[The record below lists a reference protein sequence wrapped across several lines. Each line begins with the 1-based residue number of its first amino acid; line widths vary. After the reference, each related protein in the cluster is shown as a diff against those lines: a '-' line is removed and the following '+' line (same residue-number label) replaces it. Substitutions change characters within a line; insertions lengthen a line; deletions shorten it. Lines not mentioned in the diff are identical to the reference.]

1 MHRILPGRRDPAG
14 QSLQRGG
21 TMGDRKTRFIQDEI
35 TRLTQV
41 WLGKVILVGI
51 ALFPLLGIMDYFVT
65 PDLFPTFLLYRFGIT
80 AFLLVLYLLNRL
92 RLNTYYQYA
101 LLLTGTA
108 LCAATI
114 ELMILKL
121 GGDRSFYYA
130 GLNLVAIAALG
141 FIPMGLIVSFLCV
154 FIIYAIYVLPVVIA
168 GGVTSVPVF
177 ISNNAFLIATF
188 TIALSWRGLV
198 QKRLVSEIGLQFD
211 LAEEHAKLE
220 ELVRERTS
228 MYLESEHSYR
238 SLFENAMDGIMV
250 IDRQGIIVKANEK
263 AHRIHGFT
271 PEALTGTNLQLLQ
284 REQHREKL
292 AMVLQRVLRG
302 ESLHY
307 ETEHYR
313 KDGSQ
318 LALEASANRVELNNS
333 TYIQLIM
340 RDITEKKKIQDHLIQ
355 SQKME
360 SVATLAGGIAHDLNN
375 VLTAIIGYTGIIRH
389 KIDDTAADA
398 KVIDGLNVVE
408 RAARNGSRMIS
419 QLMDFARRKKPE
431 MRPTVIN
438 DIVADTA
445 KLMMRVLDSTIHID
459 LRLDP
464 ALPRV
469 NGDITQLSQAVMNLV
484 VNARDAMP
492 NGGVINLATSFCS
505 RQNVQDLA
513 PPYVPAADYAVLKV
527 TDTGTGIPEEV
538 KARMFEPFFTT
549 KERGKGTGLGLAM
562 VYSVVTNHRG
572 YLAVASELNAGTTF
586 TLFFPALTN
595 EDLRSIAAAPVRG
608 RGQAAILVI
617 EDDEM
622 NLNFIKET
630 LEQEKFLVTAT
641 TNPLSGLELFRD
653 GSDGFSLV
661 ITDVIMPIINGHEL
675 AARIREIRPEQ
686 RILTIT
692 GSAESDDRNTGRP
705 GSMVLRK
712 PFDSAALIANVRQAL
727 A

>member
-1 MHRILPGRRDPAG
+1 MD
-14 QSLQRGG
+14 
-21 TMGDRKTRFIQDEI
+21 DRKALFIEDQI

-41 WLGKVILVGI
+41 WLGKVILVGL
-51 ALFPLLGIMDYFVT
+51 ALFPLLGIMDYFVA
-65 PDLFPTFLLYRFGIT
+65 PDLFPTFMLYRCGIT
-80 AFLLVLYLLNRL
+80 AVLAVIYLFNRL
-92 RLNTYYQYA
+92 RLDKYYQYT
-101 LLLTGTA
+101 LLLVGTA

-114 ELMILKL
+114 ELMIMKL

-154 FIIYAIYVLPVVIA
+154 LIIYAIYVLPIVII
-168 GGVTSVPVF
+168 GGVTAAPVF

-188 TIALSWRGLV
+188 TIALSWRDLV
-198 QKRLVSEIGLQFD
+198 QRRLVAEIGLQFD
-211 LAEEHAKLE
+211 LAEEHTKLE

-250 IDRQGIIVKANEK
+250 IDQQGIIVKANEK
-263 AHRIHGFT
+263 AHRIHAFS
-271 PEALTGTNLQLLQ
+271 PDALIGTNLQLLQ

-292 AMVLQRVLRG
+292 ATVLLRVLRG
-302 ESLHY
+302 ENLHY

-313 KDGSQ
+313 KDGS
-318 LALEASANRVELNNS
+318 LLSLEASANRVVLNNN

-389 KIDDTAADA
+389 KIDDAAADP

-419 QLMDFARRKKPE
+419 QLMDFSRRKKPE
-431 MRPTVIN
+431 MRPTAVN
-438 DIVADTA
+438 DIVTDTA
-445 KLMMRVLDSTIHID
+445 KLMERVLDTKIHID

-464 ALPRV
+464 VLPRV
-469 NGDITQLSQAVMNLV
+469 SGDITHLSQAVMNLV

-492 NGGVINLATSFCS
+492 NGGVITLTTSFCS
-505 RQNVQDLA
+505 RQNIHTFA
-513 PPYVPAADYAVLKV
+513 PPYVPAADYVVLQVK
-527 TDTGTGIPEEV
+527 DTGTGIPEEV

-586 TLFFPALTN
+586 TLFFPAITN
-595 EDLRSIAAAPVRG
+595 EALHSIAAAPVRG
-608 RGQAAILVI
+608 RGQATILVI

-622 NLNFIKET
+622 NMNFIKET
-630 LEQEKFLVTAT
+630 LEQENFLVTAT
-641 TNPLSGLELFRD
+641 TNPLSGLELFRN
-653 GSDGFSLV
+653 GSDRYTLI
-661 ITDVIMPIINGHEL
+661 ITDVIMPIISGHEL
-675 AARIREIRPEQ
+675 VSRIREIKPEQ

-692 GSAESDDRNTGRP
+692 GSADALDREAGRP
-705 GSMVLRK
+705 GSLVLRK
-712 PFDSAALIANVRQAL
+712 PFDSAALISNVRQAL
-727 A
+727 SQ

>member
-1 MHRILPGRRDPAG
+1 
-14 QSLQRGG
+14 
-21 TMGDRKTRFIQDEI
+21 MGERKTRFIQDAI

-51 ALFPLLGIMDYFVT
+51 ALFPLLGIMDYFVA
-65 PDLFPTFLLYRFGIT
+65 PDLFPTFMLYRCGIT
-80 AFLLVLYLLNRL
+80 AFLAVLYLLNRL
-92 RLNTYYQYA
+92 RLNTHYQYA
-101 LLLTGTA
+101 LLLIGTA

-250 IDRQGIIVKANEK
+250 IDQQGIIVKANEK
-263 AHRIHGFT
+263 AHRLHAFT
-271 PEALTGTNLQLLQ
+271 PDALIGTNLQLLQ

-292 AMVLQRVLRG
+292 AMALQRVLRG
-302 ESLHY
+302 ENLHY

-318 LALEASANRVELNNS
+318 LSLEASANRVELNNS

-389 KIDDTAADA
+389 KIDDAAADA

-431 MRPTVIN
+431 MRPTAIN

-445 KLMMRVLDSTIHID
+445 KLMERVLDGRIHID

-469 NGDITQLSQAVMNLV
+469 NGDITHLSQAVMNLV

-492 NGGVINLATSFCS
+492 DGGVITLTTSFCT
-505 RQNVQDLA
+505 RQNVHDFA
-513 PPYVPAADYAVLKV
+513 PPYVPAADYVIVKV
-527 TDTGTGIPEEV
+527 KDTGTGIPEEV

-586 TLFFPALTN
+586 TLFFPALSN
-595 EDLRSIAAAPVRG
+595 EALRSIAAAPIRG
-608 RGQAAILVI
+608 RGQPAILVI

-630 LEQEKFLVTAT
+630 LEQEKFSVMAT
-641 TNPLSGLELFRD
+641 SNPLSGLELFRD
-653 GSDGFSLV
+653 GSDRFSLV

-675 AARIREIRPEQ
+675 VSRIREIKPEQ
-686 RILTIT
+686 KILTIT
-692 GSAESDDRNTGRP
+692 GSADADDREAGRP
-705 GSMVLRK
+705 GGVVLHK
-712 PFDSAALIANVRQAL
+712 PFDSAALIANVRQAML
-727 A
+727 